1 MPLLPVLPY
10 RKNSVSFVSSVVN
23 KLLMLL
29 TQQVIHCL
37 HRVKGRKRNFYK
49 DGIPVAHRTIPQA
62 GKFEGFQ
69 VFTVLRFVGD
79 EAGGFIYIF
88 HQVEF
93 MSFIITHSAY
103 EVYRIEVCAF
113 LEHFFLL
120 RIVHV
125 DL

>member
-1 MPLLPVLPY
+1 M
-10 RKNSVSFVSSVVN
+10 VN
-23 KLLMLL
+23 IDIQLLMLL

-49 DGIPVAHRTIPQA
+49 DGIPVAHRTIPQT

-103 EVYRIEVCAF
+103 EVYRIEVRTL